1 MGKGTIVL
9 AYSGGLDTSIC
20 IPLLKERY
28 DYDRIV
34 TVAVNVGQRDEEI
47 ETATEKGKK
56 LADRHYTIDARE
68 KFVNEHIFPAIR
80 ANGSYE
86 GYPMGTS
93 LARPL
98 IAEEVVKIARKEG
111 ATAIGHGCTG
121 KGNDQLRFDVIIRGA
136 GLEVVAPIRELNLTR
151 DWEIEYARH
160 HNIPVPVK
168 KDKPWSMDENCW
180 SRSIEGGLLED
191 PAYHPPEEIYL
202 WTVAAQKAPD
212 KPEKLTLEFKSG
224 IPVAMNGRKRAG
236 YELIQDL
243 NTRAGKHGIGRN
255 DMIEDRILGLKARE
269 NYEHPAA
276 TVILL
281 AHRDLEGLVLTR
293 QELAFKRMV
302 DDKWSELAYEGLVYE
317 PLYAALNAFINTT
330 QERVNGLVDLE
341 LYKGSVRV
349 LGRSSPDALYSGD
362 LVSFDS
368 ASIDQCHAIGVSQY
382 FGLQARMVRQL
393 QQKKQKK
400 KGKVS
405 T

>member
-28 DYDRIV
+28 EYDRVV
-34 TVAVNVGQRDEEI
+34 TVAANVGQSDDEI
-47 ETATEKGKK
+47 EMATKKGKK
-56 LADRHYTIDARE
+56 FADRHYTLDLRE
-68 KFVNEHIFPAIR
+68 KFVRDHIFPAIK

-98 IAEEVVKIARKEG
+98 IAEEVVKIARKEK
-111 ATAIGHGCTG
+111 ATAVAHGCTG
-121 KGNDQLRFDVIIRGA
+121 KGNDQLRFDLVIRGA

-151 DWEIEYARH
+151 DWEIGYALEH
-160 HNIPVPVK
+160 DIPVPVK

-180 SRSIEGGLLED
+180 SRSIEGGKLED
-191 PAYHPPEEIYL
+191 PAFHPPEEIYL
-202 WTVAAQKAPD
+202 WTVSPGKAPE
-212 KPEKLTLEFKSG
+212 KPRKITLGFEAGVPVTLDGKKLSG
-224 IPVAMNGRKRAG
+224 YA
-236 YELIQDL
+236 LIGAL
-243 NTRAGKHGIGRN
+243 NILAGKHGVGRN

-276 TVILL
+276 TVILA
-281 AHRDLEGLVLTR
+281 AHRDLEALVLTR

-302 DDKWSELAYEGLVYE
+302 DDKWSELAYKGLVYE
-317 PLYAALNAFINTT
+317 PLYAALNAFIDTT
-330 QERVNGLVDLE
+330 QERVNGSVDLE

-349 LGRSSPDALYSGD
+349 LGRSSPDAIYSDD

-368 ASIDQCHAIGVSQY
+368 SSIDQCHAIGVSHY
-382 FGLQARMVRQL
+382 FGLQGRLVHARKTRKTS
-393 QQKKQKK
+393 KK
-400 KGKVS
+400 
-405 T
+405 

>member
-28 DYDRIV
+28 DYDRVV
-34 TVAVNVGQRDEEI
+34 TVAVHVGQRDEEI

-56 LADRHYTIDARE
+56 LADRHYTIDARK

-111 ATAIGHGCTG
+111 AMAIGHGCTG
-121 KGNDQLRFDVIIRGA
+121 KGNDQLRFDFIIRGA
-136 GLEVVAPIRELNLTR
+136 GLEVVAPVRELNLTR
-151 DWEIEYARH
+151 DWEIEYARQ

-224 IPVAMNGRKRAG
+224 IPVAMNGKKRAG

-243 NTRAGKHGIGRN
+243 NERAGKHGIGRN

-276 TVILL
+276 TVILM

-341 LYKGSVRV
+341 LYKGNVRV
-349 LGRSSPDALYSGD
+349 LGRSSPDAIYSSD

-368 ASIDQCHAIGVSQY
+368 SSIDQCHAIGVSQY
-382 FGLQARMVRQL
+382 FGLQARMARQL

-400 KGKVS
+400 K
-405 T
+405 

>member
-28 DYDRIV
+28 DYDRVV
-34 TVAVNVGQRDEEI
+34 TVAVHVGQRDEEI
-47 ETATEKGKK
+47 DVATKKGEK
-56 LADRHYTIDARE
+56 LADRHYTIDARK
-68 KFVNEHIFPAIR
+68 KFVNDHIFPSIR

-98 IAEEVVKIARKEG
+98 IAEEVVKIARKER

-151 DWEIEYARH
+151 DWEIEYARQH
-160 HNIPVPVK
+160 RIPVPVK

-180 SRSIEGGLLED
+180 SRSIEGGRLED

-202 WTVAAQKAPD
+202 WTVPAQKAPD
-212 KPEKLTLEFKSG
+212 TPEKLIIEFKNG
-224 IPVAMNGRKRAG
+224 IPVALNGKKLPG

-243 NTRAGKHGIGRN
+243 NKRAGKHGIGRN

-276 TVILL
+276 TVILM
-281 AHRDLEGLVLTR
+281 AHRDLEALVLTR

-302 DDKWSELAYEGLVYE
+302 DDKWSELAYKGLVYE
-317 PLYAALNAFINTT
+317 PLYTALNAFINTT
-330 QERVNGLVDLE
+330 QERVNGSVDLE

-349 LGRSSPDALYSGD
+349 LGRSSPDALYSND

-368 ASIDQCHAIGVSQY
+368 SSIDQCHAIGVSHY
-382 FGLQARMVRQL
+382 FGLQARL
-393 QQKKQKK
+393 AHTLKK
-400 KGKVS
+400 KKS
-405 T
+405 SKK

>member
-28 DYDRIV
+28 DYDRVV
-34 TVAVNVGQRDEEI
+34 TVAVHVGQRDEEI
-47 ETATEKGKK
+47 EVATKKGKK

-68 KFVNEHIFPAIR
+68 KFVHEHIFPAIK

-98 IAEEVVKIARKEG
+98 IAEEVVKVAHKEG

-160 HNIPVPVK
+160 HKIPVPVK

-180 SRSIEGGLLED
+180 SRSIEGGMLED

-202 WTVAAQKAPD
+202 WTVPAQKAPD
-212 KPEKLTLEFKSG
+212 KPEKLSIEFKTG
-224 IPVAMNGRKRAG
+224 IPVALNGKKLPG
-236 YELIQDL
+236 YDLIQTL
-243 NTRAGKHGIGRN
+243 NKHAGRHGIGRN

-276 TVILL
+276 TVILM
-281 AHRDLEGLVLTR
+281 AHRDLEALVLTR

-317 PLYAALNAFINTT
+317 PLYTALNAFINTT
-330 QERVNGLVDLE
+330 QERVNGSVDLE
-341 LYKGSVRV
+341 LYKGNVRV
-349 LGRSSPDALYSGD
+349 LGRSSPDAIYSNE

-368 ASIDQCHAIGVSQY
+368 TSIDQCHAIGVSHY
-382 FGLQARMVRQL
+382 FGLQARFVHTL
-393 QQKKQKK
+393 KNQKISKK
-400 KGKVS
+400 
-405 T
+405 

>member
-28 DYDRIV
+28 DYDRVV
-34 TVAVNVGQRDEEI
+34 TVAVHVGQRDEEI
-47 ETATEKGKK
+47 DVATKKGKK
-56 LADRHYTIDARE
+56 LADQHYTIDARK
-68 KFVNEHIFPAIR
+68 KFVHEHIFPSIK

-98 IAEEVVKIARKEG
+98 IAEEVVKIAHKER

-151 DWEIEYARH
+151 DWEIEYARQH
-160 HNIPVPVK
+160 KIPVPVK

-180 SRSIEGGLLED
+180 SRSIEGGMLED

-202 WTVAAQKAPD
+202 WTVPAQQAPD
-212 KPEKLTLEFKSG
+212 TPEKLGIAFKNG
-224 IPVAMNGRKRAG
+224 IPVALNGRNLPG
-236 YELIQDL
+236 YELIQEL
-243 NTRAGKHGIGRN
+243 NKRAGKHGIGRN

-276 TVILL
+276 TVILM
-281 AHRDLEGLVLTR
+281 AHRDLEALVLTR

-302 DDKWSELAYEGLVYE
+302 DDKWSELAYKGLVYE

-330 QERVNGLVDLE
+330 QERVNGSVDLE
-341 LYKGSVRV
+341 LYKGNVRV
-349 LGRSSPDALYSGD
+349 LGRSSPDALYSND

-368 ASIDQCHAIGVSQY
+368 SAIDQCHAIGVSHY
-382 FGLQARMVRQL
+382 FGLQARL
-393 QQKKQKK
+393 AHGLKKQKSSK
-400 KGKVS
+400 K
-405 T
+405 

>member
-28 DYDRIV
+28 DYDRVV
-34 TVAVNVGQRDEEI
+34 TVAVNVGQRGEEI
-47 ETATEKGKK
+47 DIATKKGKK

-68 KFVNEHIFPAIR
+68 KFVREHIYPAIR

-121 KGNDQLRFDVIIRGA
+121 KGNDQLRFDFIIRGA

-151 DWEIEYARH
+151 DWEIDYAKQ

-168 KDKPWSMDENCW
+168 KSRPWSMDENCW
-180 SRSIEGGLLED
+180 SRSIEGGRLEEPD
-191 PAYHPPEEIYL
+191 YHPPEEIYL
-202 WTVAAQKAPD
+202 WTVSPQKAPD
-212 KPEKLTLEFKSG
+212 TPEKIALAFERGL
-224 IPVAMNGRKRAG
+224 PVAISGKKYPG
-236 YELIQDL
+236 YELIQKL
-243 NTRAGKHGIGRN
+243 NVLAGRHGIGRN

-276 TVILL
+276 TVILA
-281 AHRDLEGLVLTR
+281 AHRDLESLTLTR
-293 QELAFKRMV
+293 QELVFKRTV
-302 DDKWSELAYEGLVYE
+302 DDKWSELAYKGLVYE
-317 PLYAALNAFINTT
+317 PLYAALNAFIDTT
-330 QERVNGLVDLE
+330 QERVNGTVDLE
-341 LYKGSVRV
+341 LFKGSVRV
-349 LGRSSPDALYSGD
+349 LGRSSPDAIYSSD

-368 ASIDQCHAIGVSQY
+368 ATIDQCQAIGVSHY
-382 FGLQARMVRQL
+382 FGIQARMVKQL
-393 QQKKQKK
+393 QQRKRK
-400 KGKVS
+400 
-405 T
+405 

>member
-20 IPLLKERY
+20 IPLLKEKY
-28 DYDRIV
+28 DYDRVV

-47 ETATEKGKK
+47 DIATKKGKK

-68 KFVNEHIFPAIR
+68 KFVREHIYPAIR

-98 IAEEVVKIARKEG
+98 IAEEVVRIARKEG
-111 ATAIGHGCTG
+111 ATAVGHGCTG
-121 KGNDQLRFDVIIRGA
+121 KGNDQLRFDFIIRGA

-151 DWEIEYARH
+151 DWEIDYAKQ

-168 KDKPWSMDENCW
+168 KSKPWSMDENCW
-180 SRSIEGGLLED
+180 SRSIEGGRLED
-191 PAYHPPEEIYL
+191 PSFHPPEEIYL
-202 WTVAAQKAPD
+202 WTVSPENAPD
-212 KPEKLTLEFKSG
+212 KPEMITLAFEHG
-224 IPVAMNGRKRAG
+224 LPVAINGKKYPG
-236 YELIQDL
+236 YELIQKL
-243 NTRAGKHGIGRN
+243 NILAGKHGIGRN

-276 TVILL
+276 TVILA
-281 AHRDLEGLVLTR
+281 AHHDLESLTLTR
-293 QELAFKRMV
+293 QELVFKRMV
-302 DDKWSELAYEGLVYE
+302 DDKWSELAYKGLVYE
-317 PLYAALNAFINTT
+317 PLYAALNAFIETT
-330 QERVNGLVDLE
+330 QERVNGSVDLE

-349 LGRSSPDALYSGD
+349 LGRSSPDAIYSGD

-382 FGLQARMVRQL
+382 FGIQARMVRQM
-393 QQKKQKK
+393 QQKKRK
-400 KGKVS
+400 
-405 T
+405 